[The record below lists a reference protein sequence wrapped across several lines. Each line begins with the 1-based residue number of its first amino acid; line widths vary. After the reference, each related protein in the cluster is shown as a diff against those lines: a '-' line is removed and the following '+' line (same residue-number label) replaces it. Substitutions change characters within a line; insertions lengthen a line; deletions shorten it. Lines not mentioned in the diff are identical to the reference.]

1 MKQALPQRKVFLF
14 FFLYSFSF
22 GAIFPRIGDLQL
34 QMGIGEGALG
44 LALVGLPLGVQLALF
59 FADKILAFLGFR
71 FAICIGVPTLGI
83 SLISASLAQ
92 EPFGFFFSLIIGG
105 IAVGIVEVAVNLE
118 ADRVEYHI
126 DKRIMNRSHSFWS
139 LGFFT
144 AGLFGAL
151 FSQVQIE

>member
-71 FAICIGVPTLGI
+71 FEVIQKLSNRLTKLKIGRL
-83 SLISASLAQ
+83 
-92 EPFGFFFSLIIGG
+92 
-105 IAVGIVEVAVNLE
+105 
-118 ADRVEYHI
+118 
-126 DKRIMNRSHSFWS
+126 
-139 LGFFT
+139 
-144 AGLFGAL
+144 
-151 FSQVQIE
+151 